1 MDTYEEHVTEVSL
14 ASLSRS
20 TLDELDCAMSDELGG
35 GTDSSEELD
44 TASAEDSGSA
54 AELSGSALELD
65 LAASAEDSG
74 SCESSGV
81 WGFDSLSQL
90 AQKMLATDTKPKL
103 KNLRMFIRPPFS
115 LNIYKFTKKG

>member
-1 MDTYEEHVTEVSL
+1 MVTYEEHVTEVSL

-54 AELSGSALELD
+54 SG
-65 LAASAEDSG
+65 DSIR
-74 SCESSGV
+74 CR
-81 WGFDSLSQL
+81 SL
-90 AQKMLATDTKPKL
+90 P
-103 KNLRMFIRPPFS
+103 RRC
-115 LNIYKFTKKG
+115 